1 MPAAELFARLD
12 AIDVKTVRAVANET
26 FNQAELAV
34 AAMGPIADLPDYQ
47 QMKQWLSW
55 FRN

>member
-1 MPAAELFARLD
+1 LFE
-12 AIDVKTVRAVANET
+12 KVANDA

-47 QMKQWLSW
+47 QMKQWLSL